1 MASLSIKLRDPKDM
15 RKSHFQIIMPGIRDS
30 NPCQD
35 SLLFPFGFL
44 TKSWLLH
51 PRAGQLP

>member
-15 RKSHFQIIMPGIRDS
+15 SKSHFQILMPGIRDS

-35 SLLFPFGFL
+35 SLILVQISHSLGSNTL
-44 TKSWLLH
+44 
-51 PRAGQLP
+51 R